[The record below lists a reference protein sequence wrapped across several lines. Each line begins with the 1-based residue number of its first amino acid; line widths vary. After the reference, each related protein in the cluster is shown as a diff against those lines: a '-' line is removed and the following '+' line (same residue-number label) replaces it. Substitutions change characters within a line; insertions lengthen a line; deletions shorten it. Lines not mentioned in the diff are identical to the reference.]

1 MRILEINIQNF
12 RKLLQCHIEFSEKTT
27 LFVGANNSGKTSAM
41 DALGKFLADRNFT
54 FNDITISERSAINVI
69 GERWIQKDCEEPTTI
84 TEWESL
90 MPKMDIWL
98 NVASNEMHYVA
109 CIIPTLKWRGGK
121 LGVRLAFFPKDI
133 VKLFTDYR
141 DAYFAAREVEKAK
154 ENVEIRLYPINLSEF
169 LEKNLNTYFSIKTY
183 ILDEAK
189 EEQGNP
195 QETPFEMECFIDNPL
210 KKIIKVDMIDAQRG
224 FTDPDNTDGT
234 IRSKQQLSEQMRD
247 YYEKHLDPEKLP
259 SSEDLDILHA
269 AEEAR
274 KAFDKNLVIKFRPAI
289 QELEGLGYPG
299 MADPK
304 LTITTKMSM
313 SETLKHDAAVQYTL
327 SKNDT
332 TLKLPEKYN
341 GLGYQNLISMVFD
354 LMRFRDDWMREGKAK
369 QATRDSDRAIEP
381 LHIVL
386 IEEPEAH
393 LHVQVQQVFIR
404 KAYDVLTNHRFIKE
418 NSNFNTQLV
427 ISTHSSHIARETNF
441 ADLRYFKRLAEG
453 PESIIATSKVINLS
467 EVFGKNDETDK
478 FVTRYLQA
486 THCDLFFADAV
497 ILVEGAAENMLLPHF
512 IRNKY
517 PKLYQRYISI
527 LSINGRHSHR
537 LNPLIEKLCIPT
549 LVIADIDSAEAT
561 GHHKA
566 ICPER
571 GKGFISSN
579 YTITKWLIKEKDLDK
594 LLSLP
599 FEKKEIFKETP
610 YKYSVRVAYQTPVS
624 IAYEGNDEEAIAS
637 TFEDCLVYTNYQLF
651 KTIAT
656 DDTGSLIKSVSDGIN
671 IADSFETFHKGVYDT
686 LRNGKSDQK
695 AEFAL
700 DLIYAVDPNELIVP
714 AYIDEGLKWLQAY
727 LDTGLFKVGN
737 RVDEVLAD
745 YSQDENEKITA
756 LRTALSAPFYELER
770 YALYVS
776 DNTRFATHQGVKGL
790 EFPRVMVIL
799 DDAQARGFLFSYE
812 KLFGVKAQSDTDE
825 KNAHDGKDT
834 SITRTARLFYVA
846 CTRAKKSLAIVAY
859 TENEE
864 MVRDTALANGW
875 FLENEIY
882 IV

>member
-1 MRILEINIQNF
+1 
-12 RKLLQCHIEFSEKTT
+12 
-27 LFVGANNSGKTSAM
+27 
-41 DALGKFLADRNFT
+41 
-54 FNDITISERSAINVI
+54 
-69 GERWIQKDCEEPTTI
+69 
-84 TEWESL
+84 
-90 MPKMDIWL
+90 
-98 NVASNEMHYVA
+98 MHYVA

-154 ENVEIRLYPINLSEF
+154 ENVEIRLYPRDLSEF

-195 QETPFEMECFIDNPL
+195 QVTPFEMECFIDNPL

-224 FTDPDNTDGT
+224 FTDPDNTDG
-234 IRSKQQLSEQMRD
+234 IIKSKQQLSEQMRD

-274 KAFDKNLVIKFRPAI
+274 KAFDKNLVIKFKPAI

-369 QATRDSDRAIEP
+369 QAVELLMKLWNDGKVPTCLE
-381 LHIVL
+381 VL
-386 IEEPEAH
+386 KS
-393 LHVQVQQVFIR
+393 IR
-404 KAYDVLTNHRFIKE
+404 
-418 NSNFNTQLV
+418 
-427 ISTHSSHIARETNF
+427 
-441 ADLRYFKRLAEG
+441 
-453 PESIIATSKVINLS
+453 
-467 EVFGKNDETDK
+467 
-478 FVTRYLQA
+478 
-486 THCDLFFADAV
+486 
-497 ILVEGAAENMLLPHF
+497 
-512 IRNKY
+512 
-517 PKLYQRYISI
+517 
-527 LSINGRHSHR
+527 
-537 LNPLIEKLCIPT
+537 
-549 LVIADIDSAEAT
+549 
-561 GHHKA
+561 
-566 ICPER
+566 
-571 GKGFISSN
+571 
-579 YTITKWLIKEKDLDK
+579 
-594 LLSLP
+594 
-599 FEKKEIFKETP
+599 
-610 YKYSVRVAYQTPVS
+610 
-624 IAYEGNDEEAIAS
+624 
-637 TFEDCLVYTNYQLF
+637 
-651 KTIAT
+651 
-656 DDTGSLIKSVSDGIN
+656 
-671 IADSFETFHKGVYDT
+671 
-686 LRNGKSDQK
+686 
-695 AEFAL
+695 
-700 DLIYAVDPNELIVP
+700 
-714 AYIDEGLKWLQAY
+714 
-727 LDTGLFKVGN
+727 DTGLFKVGN